1 MLNFPHAIFNVTGED
16 YIPAAF
22 LEMYICIAKKR
33 FYLFLTRYS
42 SSYIRDG
49 CFLTIFIAFTEE
61 CTDYISEGSIG

>member
-1 MLNFPHAIFNVTGED
+1 MSFFNVTGED

-22 LEMYICIAKKR
+22 LGMYNYIAKKR

-42 SSYIRDG
+42 SSYIKDG
-49 CFLTIFIAFTEE
+49 CFLTIFIALTEE